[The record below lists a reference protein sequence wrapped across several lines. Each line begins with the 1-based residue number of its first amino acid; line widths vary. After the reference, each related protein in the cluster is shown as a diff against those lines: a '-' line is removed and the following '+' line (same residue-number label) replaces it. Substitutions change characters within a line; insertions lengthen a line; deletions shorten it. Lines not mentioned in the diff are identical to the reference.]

1 MKNINL
7 ISEVLDSVFSRK
19 SKSATYAINY
29 TFSGN
34 ILEVKYSTIV
44 HFASEESLRVQ
55 LDSLRNR
62 SMQLID
68 ESISNLKKKY
78 REKAESALK
87 IKDNGGKDDLEL
99 ISATSNSPRKIAYFR
114 CNRILEITD

>member
-1 MKNINL
+1 MKNLNL
-7 ISEVLDSVFSRK
+7 LSEVLDSVFSS
-19 SKSATYAINY
+19 SKAASYAMNY
-29 TFSGN
+29 NISGN
-34 ILEVKYSTIV
+34 MLEVKYSTIV
-44 HFASEESLRVQ
+44 HFASESSLKVQ

-78 REKAESALK
+78 REKSDSTLRVA
-87 IKDNGGKDDLEL
+87 DNGGKDDIEL

-114 CNRILEITD
+114 CNRFLEITD